1 MSAEDP
7 LSSELVP
14 PALREALRH
23 SPDNAPLLVHVA
35 AHVLGLGGFA
45 EAEILF
51 KRALALSPAD
61 TEAKLGLAHA
71 FFHLGKNSAALV
83 IVENLTA
90 SPEAPGRALLLH
102 ARLAMKAGEP
112 RLAARLYQRARTA
125 RPPASDPHLEDEL
138 APHLPA
144 PASLAPKP
152 APSPLAPPPEP
163 PPFPSD
169 EFVDEHSDEDAAG
182 SSESRE
188 RERLPAGDLPAESSS
203 AEVER
208 PRVTF
213 ADLGGMEKMK
223 EEIRMKIILP
233 MQHPEMFAAYGKKAG
248 GGVLLYGPPGCGKT
262 HLARATAGEVRAAFM
277 AIGISDVLDMWIG
290 QSEKNLHALFE
301 QARSHR
307 PCVLFFDEVDALGAN
322 RTDMLKS
329 GGRHLINQ
337 FLNELDGVQASNE
350 GVLILAATNAPW
362 HLDPAFRRPGRF
374 DRILFVAPPD
384 QAARAEILRILLK
397 GKPAADVDAEAVAKK
412 TDAYSGADLRAVV
425 ELAVEEKLRAAMKS
439 GKLAPLTTRDLLD
452 AAKRHRPTTRD
463 WFENARNYALYANQS
478 GLYDDILEYL
488 KIAKP

>member
-7 LSSELVP
+7 LASELVP

-23 SPDNAPLLVHVA
+23 SPDNAPLLLHVA
-35 AHVLGLGGFA
+35 AHVLALGGFA
-45 EAEILF
+45 EAESLF
-51 KRALALSPAD
+51 KRALALAPQDA
-61 TEAKLGLAHA
+61 EAKLGLAHA
-71 FFHLGKNSAALV
+71 FFHLGKNSASLV
-83 IVENLTA
+83 IVEALTA
-90 SPEAPGRALLLH
+90 APEATGRALLLH
-102 ARLAMKAGEP
+102 ARLALKADEP
-112 RLAARLYQRARTA
+112 RLAARLYQRARSA
-125 RPPASDPHLEDEL
+125 HPAATDPHLEEEL
-138 APHLPA
+138 APHLPS
-144 PASLAPKP
+144 PLTLTPKP
-152 APSPLAPPPEP
+152 AAPPPASS
-163 PPFPSD
+163 FA
-169 EFVDEHSDEDAAG
+169 VDADQLANPDLPDP
-182 SSESRE
+182 E
-188 RERLPAGDLPAESSS
+188 RERLPAGALPPAAANGEI
-203 AEVER
+203 ER
-208 PRVTF
+208 PRITF

-277 AIGISDVLDMWIG
+277 AVGISDVLDMWIG
-290 QSEKNLHALFE
+290 QSEKNLNALFE

-337 FLNELDGVQASNE
+337 FLSELDGVQSTNE

-384 QAARAEILRILLK
+384 QTARAEILRILLK

-412 TDAYSGADLRAVV
+412 TDSYSGADLRAVV
-425 ELAVEEKLRAAMKS
+425 ELAVEEKLRAAMQS
-439 GKLAPLTTRDLLD
+439 GKLAPLATRDLLD
-452 AAKRHRPTTRD
+452 AAKKHRPTTRD

-488 KIAKP
+488 RIAKP